1 MKKEPNKKLIGLFLI
16 IGFAVFLGIIGK
28 TVFNKIHSDT
38 KDLAVMY
45 FDESL
50 PGLSEGAPVIFQGVE
65 VGKVARIVLVT
76 NKDDLNFHVA
86 VYVRFKAT
94 DIISE
99 GSLWE
104 NLWNKNKDLDFLG
117 VMIKEGL
124 RARLASQSYL
134 TGQLRIDLV
143 MLPDTEIVMFESPK
157 KENIPQIPTVLS
169 QKEELVRGLN
179 RIKIQETLEK
189 INTVAETLG
198 KELPVLL
205 PAITKSAEN
214 LDKALENVAKSTEGV
229 AKSTEDTMSNLN
241 ETLHNV
247 SDAAKSIENLTD
259 YLERH
264 PESLIKGKK
273 GE

>member
-1 MKKEPNKKLIGLFLI
+1 MKREPNKKAVGLFLVV
-16 IGFAVFLGIIGK
+16 GFSLFLGLIGQ
-28 TVFNKIHSDT
+28 TIFHKIHTDT

-45 FDESL
+45 FSESL
-50 PGLSEGAPVIFQGVE
+50 QGLTEGSPVIFQGVE
-65 VGKVARIVLVT
+65 VGKVTRIVLVT
-76 NKDDLNFHVA
+76 NKNDLNFHVA
-86 VYVRFKAT
+86 VYARFKET

-104 NLWNKNKDLDFLG
+104 KLWKKDKEFDLLDI
-117 VMIKEGL
+117 MIKEGL

-143 MLPDTEIVMFESPK
+143 MLPDTEITMFESPK

-179 RIKIQETLEK
+179 RIKIQETLDR
-189 INTVAETLG
+189 INAVAETLG

-205 PAITKSAEN
+205 PALTSSSQN
-214 LDKALENVAKSTEGV
+214 LDKTLGQISANTEETLANV
-229 AKSTEDTMSNLN
+229 N
-241 ETLHNV
+241 ETLHDISN
-247 SDAAKSIENLTD
+247 AAKSTQNLTD
-259 YLERH
+259 YLEQH
-264 PESLIKGKK
+264 PESLIRGKK

>member
-1 MKKEPNKKLIGLFLI
+1 MKREPNKKAVGLFLVV
-16 IGFAVFLGIIGK
+16 GFSLFLGLIGQ
-28 TVFNKIHSDT
+28 TIFHKIHTDT

-45 FDESL
+45 FSESL
-50 PGLSEGAPVIFQGVE
+50 QGLTEGSPVIFQGVE
-65 VGKVARIVLVT
+65 VGKVTRIVLVT
-76 NKDDLNFHVA
+76 NKNDLNFHVA
-86 VYVRFKAT
+86 VYARFKET

-104 NLWNKNKDLDFLG
+104 KLWKKDKDLDFLDL
-117 VMIKEGL
+117 MIKEGL

-143 MLPDTEIVMFESPK
+143 MLPDTEATMFESPK
-157 KENIPQIPTVLS
+157 KDDIPQIPTVLS

-189 INTVAETLG
+189 INAVAETLG
-198 KELPVLL
+198 KELPVLV
-205 PAITKSAEN
+205 PALTNSSKK
-214 LDKALENVAKSTEGV
+214 LDETLDRVADSSEETL
-229 AKSTEDTMSNLN
+229 SNLN
-241 ETLHNV
+241 EMLHDV
-247 SDAAKSIENLTD
+247 SDAAKSAQNLTD
-259 YLERH
+259 YLEQH

>member
-1 MKKEPNKKLIGLFLI
+1 MKREPNKKAIGLFLV
-16 IGFAVFLGIIGK
+16 IGFALFLGLIGQ
-28 TVFNKIHSDT
+28 TVLHKMHTDT
-38 KDLAVMY
+38 RDLAVMY
-45 FDESL
+45 FSESL
-50 PGLSEGAPVIFQGVE
+50 QGLTEGSPVIFQGVE
-65 VGKVARIVLVT
+65 VGKVTRVVLVT

-86 VYVRFKAT
+86 VYARFKET
-94 DIISE
+94 DVISE

-104 NLWNKNKDLDFLG
+104 KLWKKDKELDFLG
-117 VMIKEGL
+117 LMIKQGL

-143 MLPDTEIVMFESPK
+143 MLPDTEATMFDSPK

-205 PAITKSAEN
+205 PALTNSSKN
-214 LDKALENVAKSTEGV
+214 LDQTLSRISENTEE
-229 AKSTEDTMSNLN
+229 TLSNLN
-241 ETLHNV
+241 ETLHDV
-247 SDAAKSIENLTD
+247 SDAAKSARNLTD
-259 YLERH
+259 YLEQH

>member
-1 MKKEPNKKLIGLFLI
+1 MKKEPNRKIVGLFLV
-16 IGFAVFLGIIGK
+16 IGFALFLGLIGK
-28 TVFNKIHSDT
+28 SVIDKIQADT

-86 VYVRFKAT
+86 VYVRFKET
-94 DIISE
+94 DVISE

-104 NLWNKNKDLDFLG
+104 KLWKEEKEDFDLLSI
-117 VMIKEGL
+117 MIKEGL

-134 TGQLRIDLV
+134 TGKLRIDLV
-143 MLPDTEIVMFESPK
+143 MLPGTEAVMFDSPK

-179 RIKIQETLEK
+179 KIRIQETLEK
-189 INTVAETLG
+189 INTVADTLG
-198 KELPVLL
+198 KELPVLIPTL
-205 PAITKSAEN
+205 TKSAEN
-214 LDKALENVAKSTEGV
+214 LDKTLAKVAQSSE
-229 AKSTEDTMSNLN
+229 ETMSNLN
-241 ETLHNV
+241 GALNDV

>member
-1 MKKEPNKKLIGLFLI
+1 MKREPNKKAVGLFLVV
-16 IGFAVFLGIIGK
+16 GFSLFLGLIGQ
-28 TVFNKIHSDT
+28 TIFHKIHTDT

-45 FDESL
+45 FSESL
-50 PGLSEGAPVIFQGVE
+50 QGLTEGSPVIFQGVE
-65 VGKVARIVLVT
+65 VGKVTRIVLVT
-76 NKDDLNFHVA
+76 NKNDLNFHVA
-86 VYVRFKAT
+86 VYARFKET

-104 NLWNKNKDLDFLG
+104 KLWKKDKELDFLDI
-117 VMIKEGL
+117 MIKEGL

-143 MLPDTEIVMFESPK
+143 MLPDTQATLFESPK
-157 KENIPQIPTVLS
+157 KEDIPQIPTVLS

-198 KELPVLL
+198 KELPALL
-205 PAITKSAEN
+205 PALTNSAKN
-214 LDKALENVAKSTEGV
+214 LDQTLERVSENTDE
-229 AKSTEDTMSNLN
+229 TLSNLN
-241 ETLHNV
+241 ETLHDV
-247 SDAAKSIENLTD
+247 SNAAKSTQNLTD
-259 YLERH
+259 YLEQH
-264 PESLIKGKK
+264 PESLIRGKK

>member
-1 MKKEPNKKLIGLFLI
+1 MKNEPNKKLVGLFLV
-16 IGFAVFLGIIGK
+16 IGFALFLGLIGTYVLDK
-28 TVFNKIHSDT
+28 VQSDT

-86 VYVRFKAT
+86 VYVRFKET
-94 DIISE
+94 DVISE

-104 NLWNKNKDLDFLG
+104 KLWNKEKDDFDFLTI
-117 VMIKEGL
+117 MIKEGL

-143 MLPDTEIVMFESPK
+143 MLPDTEAIMFESPK

-179 RIKIQETLEK
+179 RIRIQETLEK
-189 INTVAETLG
+189 INMVAEALG

-205 PAITKSAEN
+205 PALTNSSKN
-214 LDKALENVAKSTEGV
+214 LDNTLTRISESSEETFSNMNTTLHDLSDTAKSLG
-229 AKSTEDTMSNLN
+229 
-241 ETLHNV
+241 
-247 SDAAKSIENLTD
+247 NLTD

-264 PESLIKGKK
+264 PEALIKGKK

>member
-1 MKKEPNKKLIGLFLI
+1 MKREPNKKAVGLFLV
-16 IGFAVFLGIIGK
+16 IGFSLFLGLIGQ
-28 TVFNKIHSDT
+28 TVFHKIHTDT

-45 FDESL
+45 FTESL
-50 PGLSEGAPVIFQGVE
+50 QGLAEGSPVIFQGVE
-65 VGKVARIVLVT
+65 VGKVTRIVLVT
-76 NKDDLNFHVA
+76 NKNDLNFHVA
-86 VYVRFKAT
+86 VYARFKET

-104 NLWNKNKDLDFLG
+104 KLWKKEKEDFDFLDL
-117 VMIKEGL
+117 MIKEGL

-143 MLPDTEIVMFESPK
+143 MLPDTEATMFESPK

-205 PAITKSAEN
+205 PALTNSAKN
-214 LDKALENVAKSTEGV
+214 LDQTLERVSDNTEE
-229 AKSTEDTMSNLN
+229 TLSNLN
-241 ETLHNV
+241 ETLHDL
-247 SDAAKSIENLTD
+247 SSAAKSTQNLTD
-259 YLERH
+259 YLEQH

>member
-1 MKKEPNKKLIGLFLI
+1 MKKEPNKKAIGLFIVVGFVLFIGLI
-16 IGFAVFLGIIGK
+16 GQSVFH
-28 TVFNKIHSDT
+28 KIHADT

-45 FDESL
+45 FTESL
-50 PGLSEGAPVIFQGVE
+50 QGLSEGSPVIFQGVE
-65 VGKVARIVLVT
+65 VGKVTRIVLVT
-76 NKDDLNFHVA
+76 NKNDLNFHVA
-86 VYVRFKAT
+86 VYARFKET

-104 NLWNKNKDLDFLG
+104 KIWKKDKENFDFLDLL
-117 VMIKEGL
+117 IQEGM

-143 MLPDTEIVMFESPK
+143 MLPDTEIKMFESPK
-157 KENIPQIPTVLS
+157 RENIPQIPTVLS

-198 KELPVLL
+198 KELPILL
-205 PAITKSAEN
+205 PALTNSSKK
-214 LDKALENVAKSTEGV
+214 LDETLDRVAGTSEETL
-229 AKSTEDTMSNLN
+229 SNLN
-241 ETLHNV
+241 EMLQEV
-247 SDAAKSIENLTD
+247 SDAAKSARNLKD
-259 YLERH
+259 YLEQH

>member
-1 MKKEPNKKLIGLFLI
+1 MKKEPNKKAIGLFIVVGFVLFIGLI
-16 IGFAVFLGIIGK
+16 GQSVFH
-28 TVFNKIHSDT
+28 KIHADT

-45 FDESL
+45 FTESL
-50 PGLSEGAPVIFQGVE
+50 QGLSEGSPVIFQGVE
-65 VGKVARIVLVT
+65 VGKVTRIVLVT
-76 NKDDLNFHVA
+76 NKNDLNFHVA
-86 VYVRFKAT
+86 VYARFKET

-104 NLWNKNKDLDFLG
+104 KIWKKDKENFDFLDLL
-117 VMIKEGL
+117 IQEGM

-143 MLPDTEIVMFESPK
+143 MLPDTEIKMFESPK
-157 KENIPQIPTVLS
+157 RENIPQIPTVLS

-205 PAITKSAEN
+205 PALTNSSKK
-214 LDKALENVAKSTEGV
+214 LDETLDRVAGSSEETL
-229 AKSTEDTMSNLN
+229 SNLN
-241 ETLHNV
+241 EMLQEV
-247 SDAAKSIENLTD
+247 SDAAKSARNLTD
-259 YLERH
+259 YLEQH

>member
-1 MKKEPNKKLIGLFLI
+1 MKREPNKKAIGLFLI
-16 IGFAVFLGIIGK
+16 IGFALFVGLLGQS
-28 TVFNKIHSDT
+28 VLRKIHTDT
-38 KDLAVMY
+38 RDLAVMY
-45 FDESL
+45 FTESL
-50 PGLSEGAPVIFQGVE
+50 QGLSEGSPVIFQGVE
-65 VGKVARIVLVT
+65 IGKVTRIVLVT

-86 VYVRFKAT
+86 VYARFKET

-104 NLWNKNKDLDFLG
+104 KLWKKDKDLDFLG
-117 VMIKEGL
+117 LLIQEGL

-143 MLPDTEIVMFESPK
+143 MLPDTEAIMFDSPK
-157 KENIPQIPTVLS
+157 NENIPQIPTVLS

-205 PAITKSAEN
+205 PALTNTSQNLDYTLARIAEN
-214 LDKALENVAKSTEGV
+214 SEETL
-229 AKSTEDTMSNLN
+229 SNIN
-241 ETLHNV
+241 ETLHDV
-247 SDAAKSIENLTD
+247 SDAAKSAQNLTD
-259 YLERH
+259 YLEQH

>member
-1 MKKEPNKKLIGLFLI
+1 MKKEPNKKAVGLFLVV
-16 IGFAVFLGIIGK
+16 GFSLFLGLIGQ
-28 TVFNKIHSDT
+28 TIFHKIHTDT

-45 FDESL
+45 FSESL
-50 PGLSEGAPVIFQGVE
+50 QGLTEGSPVIFQGVE
-65 VGKVARIVLVT
+65 VGKVTRIVLVT
-76 NKDDLNFHVA
+76 NKNDLNFHVA
-86 VYVRFKAT
+86 VYARFKET

-104 NLWNKNKDLDFLG
+104 KLWKKDKELDFLDI
-117 VMIKEGL
+117 MIKEGL

-143 MLPDTEIVMFESPK
+143 MLPDTEATMFESPK
-157 KENIPQIPTVLS
+157 KEDIPQIPTVLS

-198 KELPVLL
+198 KELPALL
-205 PAITKSAEN
+205 PALTNSAKN
-214 LDKALENVAKSTEGV
+214 LDNTLARVSENTDE
-229 AKSTEDTMSNLN
+229 TLSNLN
-241 ETLHNV
+241 ETLHDV
-247 SDAAKSIENLTD
+247 SNAAKSTQNLTD
-259 YLERH
+259 YLEQH
-264 PESLIKGKK
+264 PESLIRGKK

>member
-1 MKKEPNKKLIGLFLI
+1 MKNEPNKKLVGLFLV
-16 IGFAVFLGIIGK
+16 IGFALFLGLIGTYVLDK
-28 TVFNKIHSDT
+28 VQSDT

-86 VYVRFKAT
+86 VYVRFKET
-94 DIISE
+94 DVISE

-104 NLWNKNKDLDFLG
+104 KLWNKEKDDFDFLTI
-117 VMIKEGL
+117 MIKEGL

-134 TGQLRIDLV
+134 TGQLRVDLV
-143 MLPDTEIVMFESPK
+143 MLPGTKPIMFDSPK

-179 RIKIQETLEK
+179 KIRIQETLEK
-189 INTVAETLG
+189 INTVADTLG

-205 PAITKSAEN
+205 PALTNSSKN
-214 LDKALENVAKSTEGV
+214 LDQTLASVSANTE
-229 AKSTEDTMSNLN
+229 
-241 ETLHNV
+241 ETLSNINTTLRDV
-247 SDAAKSIENLTD
+247 SDAAKSLGNLAD

>member
-1 MKKEPNKKLIGLFLI
+1 MKKEPNKKAIGLFLV
-16 IGFAVFLGIIGK
+16 IGFALFLGLLGQS
-28 TVFNKIHSDT
+28 VLHKIHTD
-38 KDLAVMY
+38 KRDLAVMY
-45 FDESL
+45 FSESL
-50 PGLSEGAPVIFQGVE
+50 QGLSEGSPVIFQGVE
-65 VGKVARIVLVT
+65 VGKVTRIVLVT

-86 VYVRFKAT
+86 VYVRFKET

-104 NLWNKNKDLDFLG
+104 KIWKKDKELDFLAL
-117 VMIKEGL
+117 MIKEGL

-143 MLPDTEIVMFESPK
+143 MLPDTEAAMFESPK

-189 INTVAETLG
+189 INTVAESLG

-205 PAITKSAEN
+205 PALTQSSKN
-214 LDKALENVAKSTEGV
+214 LDKTLERVAGSSEETL
-229 AKSTEDTMSNLN
+229 SNLN
-241 ETLHNV
+241 ETLREV
-247 SDAAKSIENLTD
+247 SDTAKSFQNLAD

-264 PESLIKGKK
+264 PESLIQGKK

>member
-1 MKKEPNKKLIGLFLI
+1 MKREPNKKVVGLFLV
-16 IGFAVFLGIIGK
+16 IGFALFLGLIGR
-28 TVFNKIHSDT
+28 TVFYKIHADT

-45 FDESL
+45 FTESL
-50 PGLSEGAPVIFQGVE
+50 QGLSEGSPVIFQGVE
-65 VGKVARIVLVT
+65 VGKVTRIVLVT
-76 NKDDLNFHVA
+76 NKNDLNFHVA
-86 VYVRFKAT
+86 VYTRFKET

-104 NLWNKNKDLDFLG
+104 KLWKKEKEDLDFLDL
-117 VMIKEGL
+117 MIKEGL

-143 MLPDTEIVMFESPK
+143 MLPDTEATMFESPK
-157 KENIPQIPTVLS
+157 KEDIPQIPTVLS

-189 INTVAETLG
+189 FNAVTETLG

-205 PAITKSAEN
+205 PTLTDSAKN
-214 LDKALENVAKSTEGV
+214 LDKTLVRVSDNTEETL
-229 AKSTEDTMSNLN
+229 ANLN
-241 ETLHNV
+241 ETLHEV
-247 SDAAKSIENLTD
+247 SDAAKSLQNLTD
-259 YLERH
+259 YLEQH

>member
-1 MKKEPNKKLIGLFLI
+1 MKKEPNRKIVGLFLL
-16 IGFAVFLGIIGK
+16 IGFALFLGLIGK
-28 TVFNKIHSDT
+28 SVIDKMQSDT

-50 PGLSEGAPVIFQGVE
+50 PGLSEGAPVIFHGVE

-86 VYVRFKAT
+86 VYVRFKET
-94 DIISE
+94 DVISE

-104 NLWNKNKDLDFLG
+104 NLWNKEKEEFDFLTI
-117 VMIKEGL
+117 MIKEGL

-143 MLPDTEIVMFESPK
+143 MLPGTEPVMFDSPK

-189 INTVAETLG
+189 INAVAETLG

-205 PAITKSAEN
+205 PVLTNSAKN
-214 LDKALENVAKSTEGV
+214 LDTTLARVSESSEETL
-229 AKSTEDTMSNLN
+229 SNLN
-241 ETLHNV
+241 ETLQDV
-247 SDAAKSIENLTD
+247 SNAAKSTQNLTD
-259 YLERH
+259 YLEQH

>member
-1 MKKEPNKKLIGLFLI
+1 MKKEPNKKAIGLFLV
-16 IGFAVFLGIIGK
+16 IGFALFLGLIGK
-28 TVFNKIHSDT
+28 TIFNKIHTDT

-45 FDESL
+45 FTESL
-50 PGLSEGAPVIFQGVE
+50 QGLTEGSPVIFQGVE

-76 NKDDLNFHVA
+76 NKNDLNFHVA
-86 VYVRFKAT
+86 VYVRFKET
-94 DIISE
+94 DVISE

-104 NLWNKNKDLDFLG
+104 KLWKKDKDLDFLA
-117 VMIKEGL
+117 VMIREGL

-143 MLPDTEIVMFESPK
+143 MLPDTEVTMFDSPK
-157 KENIPQIPTVLS
+157 KENIPQIPTLLS

-205 PAITKSAEN
+205 PALTNSSQN
-214 LDKALENVAKSTEGV
+214 LDKTLARVADNSEETL
-229 AKSTEDTMSNLN
+229 SNLN
-241 ETLHNV
+241 ETLREV
-247 SDAAKSIENLTD
+247 SDTAKSFQNLAD
-259 YLERH
+259 YLEQH

>member
-1 MKKEPNKKLIGLFLI
+1 M
-16 IGFAVFLGIIGK
+16 V
-28 TVFNKIHSDT
+28 
-38 KDLAVMY
+38 
-45 FDESL
+45 
-50 PGLSEGAPVIFQGVE
+50 FQGVE
-65 VGKVARIVLVT
+65 VGKVTRIVLVT
-76 NKDDLNFHVA
+76 NKNDLNFHVA
-86 VYVRFKAT
+86 VYARFKET

-104 NLWNKNKDLDFLG
+104 KLWKKEKEDLDFLDL
-117 VMIKEGL
+117 MIKEGL

-143 MLPDTEIVMFESPK
+143 MLPDTEATMFESPK
-157 KENIPQIPTVLS
+157 KEDIPQIPTVLS

-189 INTVAETLG
+189 FNAVTETLG

-205 PAITKSAEN
+205 PTLTDSAKN
-214 LDKALENVAKSTEGV
+214 LDKTLVRVSDNTEETL
-229 AKSTEDTMSNLN
+229 ANLN
-241 ETLHNV
+241 ETLHEV
-247 SDAAKSIENLTD
+247 SDAAKSLQNLTD
-259 YLERH
+259 YLEQH

>member
-1 MKKEPNKKLIGLFLI
+1 MKREPNKKAVGLFLI
-16 IGFAVFLGIIGK
+16 IGFALFLGLIGQ
-28 TVFNKIHSDT
+28 TIFHKIHTDT

-45 FDESL
+45 FAESL
-50 PGLSEGAPVIFQGVE
+50 QGLTEGSPVIFQGVE
-65 VGKVARIVLVT
+65 VGKVTRVVLVT

-86 VYVRFKAT
+86 VYARFKET

-104 NLWNKNKDLDFLG
+104 KLWKKDKELDFLAL
-117 VMIKEGL
+117 MIKEGL

-143 MLPDTEIVMFESPK
+143 MLPDTEATMFESPK

-189 INTVAETLG
+189 INTVTETLG

-205 PAITKSAEN
+205 PALTNSAKN
-214 LDKALENVAKSTEGV
+214 LDQTLSRVSEN
-229 AKSTEDTMSNLN
+229 TEDTLSNLN
-241 ETLHNV
+241 ETLHDI
-247 SDAAKSIENLTD
+247 SEAAKSTQNLTD
-259 YLERH
+259 YLEQH
-264 PESLIKGKK
+264 PESLIRGKK

>member
-1 MKKEPNKKLIGLFLI
+1 MKREPNKKVVGLFLVV
-16 IGFAVFLGIIGK
+16 GFSLFLGLIGQ
-28 TVFNKIHSDT
+28 TIFHKIHTDT

-45 FDESL
+45 FSESL
-50 PGLSEGAPVIFQGVE
+50 QGLTEGSPVIFQGVE
-65 VGKVARIVLVT
+65 VGKVTRVVLVT

-86 VYVRFKAT
+86 VYARFKET

-104 NLWNKNKDLDFLG
+104 KLWKKDKELDFLDI
-117 VMIKEGL
+117 MIKEGL

-143 MLPDTEIVMFESPK
+143 MLPDTEVIMFESPK

-189 INTVAETLG
+189 INAVAETLG

-205 PAITKSAEN
+205 PVLTSSAKN
-214 LDKALENVAKSTEGV
+214 LDNTLARVSESTDE
-229 AKSTEDTMSNLN
+229 TLSNLN
-241 ETLHNV
+241 ETLHDV
-247 SDAAKSIENLTD
+247 SNAAKSTQNLTD
-259 YLERH
+259 YLEQH
-264 PESLIKGKK
+264 PESLIRGKK

>member
-1 MKKEPNKKLIGLFLI
+1 MKREPNKKAIGLFLV
-16 IGFAVFLGIIGK
+16 IGFALFLGLLGQS
-28 TVFNKIHSDT
+28 VFHKIHADT

-45 FDESL
+45 FTESL
-50 PGLSEGAPVIFQGVE
+50 QGLSEGSPVIFQGVE
-65 VGKVARIVLVT
+65 VGKVTRIVLVT

-86 VYVRFKAT
+86 VYVRFKET

-104 NLWNKNKDLDFLG
+104 KIWKKEKEDFDFLAH
-117 VMIKEGL
+117 MIEGGL

-143 MLPDTEIVMFESPK
+143 MLPDTEINMFESPK
-157 KENIPQIPTVLS
+157 KEHIPQIPTVLS
-169 QKEELVRGLN
+169 QKEELFRGLN

-189 INTVAETLG
+189 INTVADTLG
-198 KELPVLL
+198 QELPVLL
-205 PAITKSAEN
+205 PALTNSSKK
-214 LDKALENVAKSTEGV
+214 LDETLDRVAGSSEETL
-229 AKSTEDTMSNLN
+229 SNLN
-241 ETLHNV
+241 EMLHDV
-247 SDAAKSIENLTD
+247 SDAAKSAQNLTD
-259 YLERH
+259 YLEQH

>member
-1 MKKEPNKKLIGLFLI
+1 MKKEPNKKAIGLFLVV
-16 IGFAVFLGIIGK
+16 GFALLLGIIGQ
-28 TVFNKIHSDT
+28 TVFHKIHADT

-45 FDESL
+45 FTESL
-50 PGLSEGAPVIFQGVE
+50 QGLSEGSPVIFQGVE
-65 VGKVARIVLVT
+65 VGKVTRIVLVT
-76 NKDDLNFHVA
+76 NKNDLNFHVA
-86 VYVRFKAT
+86 VYIRFKET

-104 NLWNKNKDLDFLG
+104 KIWKRDQEDFDYLDIL
-117 VMIKEGL
+117 IKEGL

-143 MLPDTEIVMFESPK
+143 MLPETQVTLFESPK
-157 KENIPQIPTVLS
+157 QENIPQIPTVLS

-179 RIKIQETLEK
+179 KIKIQETLEK
-189 INTVAETLG
+189 INVVAETLG

-205 PAITKSAEN
+205 PSLTSSSKN
-214 LDKALENVAKSTEGV
+214 LDQTLAKVSQSSEQTL
-229 AKSTEDTMSNLN
+229 SNLN
-241 ETLHNV
+241 ETLYEV
-247 SDAAKSIENLTD
+247 SDAARSLQNLAD
-259 YLERH
+259 YLQQH

>member
-1 MKKEPNKKLIGLFLI
+1 MKNEPNKKAIGLFLV
-16 IGFAVFLGIIGK
+16 IGFALFIGLIGQ
-28 TVFNKIHSDT
+28 TIFHKIHTDT

-45 FDESL
+45 FTESL
-50 PGLSEGAPVIFQGVE
+50 QGLAEGSPVIFQGVE

-76 NKDDLNFHVA
+76 NKSDLNFHVA
-86 VYVRFKAT
+86 VYVRFKET
-94 DIISE
+94 DVISE

-104 NLWNKNKDLDFLG
+104 KLWKKDKDLDFLG
-117 VMIKEGL
+117 VMIREGL

-143 MLPDTEIVMFESPK
+143 MLPDTEISLFDSPK

-198 KELPVLL
+198 QELPVLL
-205 PAITKSAEN
+205 PALTKSSQN
-214 LDKALENVAKSTEGV
+214 LDKTLARVANNSEETL
-229 AKSTEDTMSNLN
+229 SNLN
-241 ETLHNV
+241 ETLREV
-247 SDAAKSIENLTD
+247 SDTAKSFQNLAD
-259 YLERH
+259 YLEQH